1 MVGGIR
7 ILGAVST
14 LGLHRGVGIRFLWSS
29 ILSVA
34 VGLGRDDR
42 LPLFYWAVVLVMG
55 RDARIQQYRLL
66 TIRRVVLRKVLMA
79 YR

>member
-7 ILGAVST
+7 ILRGVSS

-29 ILSVA
+29 ILPVA

-42 LPLFYWAVVLVMG
+42 LSVFYWAVVLVMG
-55 RDARIQQYRLL
+55 RDVRIQ
-66 TIRRVVLRKVLMA
+66 
-79 YR
+79 

>member
-7 ILGAVST
+7 ILGGVST
-14 LGLHRGVGIRFLWSS
+14 LGLHRGVGIRFRWSS

-42 LPLFYWAVVLVMG
+42 LSVFYWAVVLIMG
-55 RDARIQQYRLL
+55 RDARIQ
-66 TIRRVVLRKVLMA
+66 
-79 YR
+79 